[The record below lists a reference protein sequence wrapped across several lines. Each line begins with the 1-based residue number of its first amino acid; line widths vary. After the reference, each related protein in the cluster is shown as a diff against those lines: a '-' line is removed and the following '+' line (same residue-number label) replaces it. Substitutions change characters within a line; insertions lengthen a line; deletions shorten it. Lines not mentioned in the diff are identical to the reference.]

1 MLVVSTGLTAA
12 TLSVVGYNVQN
23 GIRQSLNE
31 ELRNSVKTYQTFAQ
45 QREAMMARSA
55 ELLADLP
62 TVRALMTTEDLPTIQ
77 NESEEI
83 WKLSGSDL
91 LVFANRAGVTVGVQS
106 RSHDFD
112 RATAQQF
119 LQASL
124 DRAESRAWWSGN
136 GRLYQVWLQPI
147 FFGPASRNT
156 TIGYLAIGHQVD
168 SQAAREFGAV
178 QQEVVGPLDC
188 KARPRCRREVRDRVV
203 DRKGRHQRE
212 LGPVLGRRGLGQ
224 QQACEQIAGLG
235 GPGTATASTAR
246 ALPPGRDPQ
255 RPALA
260 GASERECFGIG

>member
-1 MLVVSTGLTAA
+1 MLVVSTGLTAD
-12 TLSVVGYNVQN
+12 TLSVVSYNVQN

-55 ELLADLP
+55 ELLANLP

-91 LVFANRAGVTVGVQS
+91 LVFANRAGVSVGVQS

-112 RATAQQF
+112 RAIAQQF
-119 LQASL
+119 LWASL
-124 DRAESRAWWSGN
+124 SRGESRAWWSGN
-136 GRLYQVWLQPI
+136 GRLYQVWLQPS

-178 QQEVVGPLDC
+178 VSSEVLFRSGDSIV
-188 KARPRCRREVRDRVV
+188 
-203 DRKGRHQRE
+203 
-212 LGPVLGRRGLGQ
+212 
-224 QQACEQIAGLG
+224 
-235 GPGTATASTAR
+235 AST
-246 ALPPGRDPQ
+246 
-255 RPALA
+255 LA
-260 GASERECFGIG
+260 GPDHQAMFPLHSVYSNRSPPPPH